1 MKNVKESFFWTS
13 YSDLMT
19 SLFFIMLTLFVL
31 VIVLLHKRMEATE
44 QQLEEIKKVEA
55 STRELDKS
63 DYYAYKKEYKK
74 YVLNV
79 RCFFDE
85 LRSDL
90 ADLHADTD
98 SLKQAGEDI
107 QHFLNKNASNQY
119 LLIIEGQASRN
130 SIKQTEQNYRL
141 SFQRALT
148 LMKFFQV
155 NNGITFGY
163 GASIVANGLDAT
175 IIEYTESATK
185 VLDSTYNIS
194 VNCNLYFM
202 IASTLLIAYVG
213 MIVTEKF
220 IIPKLGKY
228 NFSKKKK
235 EVISREPTKKEK
247 KGVLVALLFLLL

>member
-63 DYYAYKKEYKK
+63 DCYAYKKEYKK

-148 LMKFFQV
+148 LMKFWKDVCKIDFGTNCEIQIAGSGDGRY
-155 NNGITFGY
+155 NFGY
-163 GASIVANGLDAT
+163 TDGEGNERFKRLDAT
-175 IIEYTESATK
+175 LMRERGVNELQNQRFVIHIMPKNIIENANK
-185 VLDSTYNIS
+185 
-194 VNCNLYFM
+194 
-202 IASTLLIAYVG
+202 
-213 MIVTEKF
+213 
-220 IIPKLGKY
+220 
-228 NFSKKKK
+228 
-235 EVISREPTKKEK
+235 
-247 KGVLVALLFLLL
+247 